1 MKVVRTERGW
11 GGHFIAAS
19 MCRFRRNT
27 LLECGKKRI
36 VVSTVGCYY
45 PPGADNS
52 LPENPENAST
62 IGYERYYETMAFE
75 ARFSEPYWEAN
86 VCKEISFESEW
97 SLNECEQETDLK
109 ADQMHEAVVAE
120 LSKGLKGAIMTDFT
134 KEIEAGRKMR
144 GWASENTDSGE
155 GTVRM
160 DSPGGVWNIP
170 VVIIL
175 PPKPL
180 EVTGYRSDNKDC
192 TCVAARSACGPTN
205 RNIFSCRPVTLVEK
219 EEK

>member
-120 LSKGLKGAIMTDFT
+120 LSKGLKGAIMT
-134 KEIEAGRKMR
+134 EIR
-144 GWASENTDSGE
+144 E
-155 GTVRM
+155 GTIELQTKINGKIYALGI
-160 DSPGGVWNIP
+160 DLNTIP
-170 VVIIL
+170 
-175 PPKPL
+175 
-180 EVTGYRSDNKDC
+180 T
-192 TCVAARSACGPTN
+192 
-205 RNIFSCRPVTLVEK
+205 
-219 EEK
+219 EEKLVHELKWLTRALVGTLKKLKWFNGK